1 MCSLQVQFKV
11 LSPADNKHSMNVTV
25 YTDYRRLVTQTLLL
39 IATSTSQIRLPTAL
53 KESQS
58 SKMLNYTILFIK
70 DYTAIKFA
78 FHHYESASEASTLS
92 IPIFKACSS
101 WIKMDC
107 FNYTWISVQSLLYSG
122 FEKYG
127 LIINAQIF
135 LRLLNLHC
143 CQLFIKTEKQYCNMS
158 LLVNQIFENK
168 YPKKKTSS

>member
-1 MCSLQVQFKV
+1 MIIVLQVSSFLSFDMMDQLEPRYSATEPVLILTNKYRQFLKI
-11 LSPADNKHSMNVTV
+11 PARHYGLFQIQMLYVFPAGTVQSFSLAHNKHSMNVTV
-25 YTDYRRLVTQTLLL
+25 YIDYRRLVTQTLLL

-107 FNYTWISVQSLLYSG
+107 FNYT
-122 FEKYG
+122 
-127 LIINAQIF
+127 
-135 LRLLNLHC
+135 
-143 CQLFIKTEKQYCNMS
+143 
-158 LLVNQIFENK
+158 
-168 YPKKKTSS
+168 